1 MGMESYVVTSL
12 ELHLFF
18 GRIMKEHAFF
28 LRAGFTAAQP
38 ECAQEAARYQEGF
51 EQLLRQ
57 ATELSEGVVG
67 RGVLHS
73 GELVT
78 KFTASAEKETECL
91 TGIPIDRE
99 ITQRQQRMGTR
110 NRQCGASPQLVRQ
123 VRGMNRRAL
132 ELLDGLICLKET
144 ILQKVSRG
152 EMFTVNY
159 PLLIE
164 HILREAKLYRE
175 YIQTLESKGR
185 LPEQTM
191 REVECFWNRIM
202 MEHAQFIR
210 GLLDPCEV
218 DLYDAADEFAADFE
232 ELLST
237 GSRAMDR
244 VLTQQSLAKTVKLR
258 DFKAAGTLGILDCQ
272 IRSIILPLLA
282 DHVLRE
288 ANHYI
293 RLLKG

>member
-1 MGMESYVVTSL
+1 MGTESYVVTSL

-51 EQLLRQ
+51 EHLLRQ
-57 ATELSEGVVG
+57 ATELSDGIVG

-73 GELVT
+73 GEIVT

-99 ITQRQQRMGTR
+99 ITQLQQRLGVRSQSAVT
-110 NRQCGASPQLVRQ
+110 PQLLRQ
-123 VRGMNRRAL
+123 VRGMNRKAL

-144 ILQKVSRG
+144 ILQKVGRG

-164 HILREAKLYRE
+164 HILREAKFYRE
-175 YIQTLESKGR
+175 YVQTLENKGR
-185 LPEQTM
+185 LPEQTI

-232 ELLST
+232 ELLNT
-237 GSRAMDR
+237 GGRAMDR

-293 RLLKG
+293 RLLKA

>member
-1 MGMESYVVTSL
+1 MGTESYIVTSL

-51 EQLLRQ
+51 EHLLRQ
-57 ATELSEGVVG
+57 ATELSDGIVG

-73 GELVT
+73 GEIVT

-99 ITQRQQRMGTR
+99 ITQLQQRLGVRSQSAVT
-110 NRQCGASPQLVRQ
+110 PQLLRQ
-123 VRGMNRRAL
+123 VRGMNRKAL

-144 ILQKVSRG
+144 ILQKVGRG

-164 HILREAKLYRE
+164 HILREAKFYRE
-175 YIQTLESKGR
+175 YVQTLENKGR
-185 LPEQTM
+185 LPEQTI

-232 ELLST
+232 ELLNT
-237 GSRAMDR
+237 GGRAMDR

-293 RLLKG
+293 RLLKA